1 MVHSY
6 NDHMKLSVKFDAN
19 KRSPLK
25 VIKWI
30 IAIVSIVGG
39 LYVMSPLLSYSTAAF
54 GAGALAQTI
63 ANPVGIFIFGFLF
76 FASGALLAAGLI
88 WDKKTWRAY
97 GLFANILLRIYSLIG
112 TWLTV
117 GFLPLS
123 WLSNLAVVLIAIVV
137 YLAVRWEQKKE

>member
-1 MVHSY
+1 
-6 NDHMKLSVKFDAN
+6 MKLSVRFDN
-19 KRSPLK
+19 RNRSPLK

-30 IAIVSIVGG
+30 IAIVSIAGG
-39 LYVMSPLLSYSTAAF
+39 IYVMSPLLVYSTTNF

-63 ANPVGIFIFGFLF
+63 ANPAGIFIFGLLF
-76 FASGALLAAGLI
+76 FASGALIVVGLI
-88 WDKKTWRAY
+88 WDKKTLRAY

-123 WLSNLAVVLIAIVV
+123 WLSNFALIMIAIVV
-137 YLAVRWEQKKE
+137 YLAVRWEQKKVE

>member
-1 MVHSY
+1 
-6 NDHMKLSVKFDAN
+6 MKLSVRFDDR

-30 IAIVSIVGG
+30 IAIVSIIGG
-39 LYVMSPLLSYSTAAF
+39 LYVMSPLLTYSSATF

-63 ANPVGIFIFGFLF
+63 ANPTGIFIFGFLF
-76 FASGALLAAGLI
+76 SASGALLAAGLV
-88 WDKKTWRAY
+88 WDKKSWRAY

-112 TWLTV
+112 TWLTI
-117 GFLPLS
+117 GFLPLT
-123 WLSNLAVVLIAIVV
+123 WLSNFALILIAIVV

>member
-1 MVHSY
+1 
-6 NDHMKLSVKFDAN
+6 MKLSVRFDNRN
-19 KRSPLK
+19 KSPIK

-30 IAIVSIVGG
+30 ISITSIVGG
-39 LYVMSPLLSYSTAAF
+39 LYVMSPLLTYSSATF

-88 WDKKTWRAY
+88 WDKKSWRAY
-97 GLFANILLRIYSLIG
+97 GLFANILLRVYSLIG
-112 TWLTV
+112 TWLTI
-117 GFLPLS
+117 GFLPLT
-123 WLSNLAVVLIAIVV
+123 WLSNLAIVLIAIVV

>member
-1 MVHSY
+1 
-6 NDHMKLSVKFDAN
+6 MKLSVRFDDR

-30 IAIVSIVGG
+30 IAIVSIIGG
-39 LYVMSPLLSYSTAAF
+39 LYVMSPLLTYSSATF

-63 ANPVGIFIFGFLF
+63 ANPTGIFIFGFLF
-76 FASGALLAAGLI
+76 FASGALLAAGLV
-88 WDKKTWRAY
+88 WDKKSWRAY

-112 TWLTV
+112 TWLTI
-117 GFLPLS
+117 GFLPLT
-123 WLSNLAVVLIAIVV
+123 WLSNFALILIAIVV

>member
-1 MVHSY
+1 
-6 NDHMKLSVKFDAN
+6 
-19 KRSPLK
+19 

-30 IAIVSIVGG
+30 ISLTSIVGG
-39 LYVMSPLLSYSTAAF
+39 LYVMSPLLTLSTANY

-63 ANPVGIFIFGFLF
+63 ANPTGIFIFGFLF

-123 WLSNLAVVLIAIVV
+123 WLSNLAVILIAIVV
-137 YLAVRWEQKKE
+137 YLAVRWEQKTKE

>member
-1 MVHSY
+1 
-6 NDHMKLSVKFDAN
+6 MKLSVRFDNN

-39 LYVMSPLLSYSTAAF
+39 LYVMSPLLQYSTAQF
-54 GAGALAQTI
+54 GAGGLAQTI
-63 ANPVGIFIFGFLF
+63 ANPTGIAIYGILF
-76 FASGALLAAGLI
+76 FASGALLMAGLI
-88 WDKKTWRAY
+88 WDKKSWRAY
-97 GLFANILLRIYSLIG
+97 GLLANIMLRIYSLIG

-123 WLSNLAVVLIAIVV
+123 WLSNLAVILISIVV
-137 YLAVRWEQKKE
+137 YFAVRWEQKSRE

>member
-1 MVHSY
+1 
-6 NDHMKLSVKFDAN
+6 MKLSVRFDN
-19 KRSPLK
+19 HNRTPLK

-30 IAIVSIVGG
+30 ISIVSIVGG
-39 LYVMSPLLSYSTAAF
+39 LYVMSPLLNYSSANF

-63 ANPVGIFIFGFLF
+63 ANPTGIFIFGFLF

-88 WDKKTWRAY
+88 WDKKSWRAY
-97 GLFANILLRIYSLIG
+97 GLFANILLRVYSLIG
-112 TWLTV
+112 TWLTI

-123 WLSNLAVVLIAIVV
+123 WLSNFALILIAIVV

>member
-1 MVHSY
+1 
-6 NDHMKLSVKFDAN
+6 MKLSVRFDNN

-39 LYVMSPLLSYSTAAF
+39 LYVMSPLLNYSTAAF

-63 ANPVGIFIFGFLF
+63 ANPIGIFTFGLLF
-76 FASGALLAAGLI
+76 TASGALLVAGLI
-88 WDKKTWRAY
+88 WNKKTWRAY
-97 GLFANILLRIYSLIG
+97 GLLANIALRIYSLIG

-123 WLSNLAVVLIAIVV
+123 WLSNLAVILIAIVV
-137 YLAVRWEQKKE
+137 YLAVRWEHRKEE